1 MCRYLRVTSMPPG
14 FATYRLLAVL
24 VCLVLSQGQAAARGP
39 SDAPDVVRVVVMDHE
54 SLSRIYVTPRGAA
67 LRLTANGNEWRVA
80 EGEPLR
86 LEKDGRNVLT
96 FVDGQRIGV
105 PSLSMEL
112 AGAGAFDIT
121 TDDAGSLRTYSGS
134 FDVAVR
140 PDGAGMTLI
149 NQVPLED
156 YVASVVGSEYG
167 LDDLEGAKA
176 MAVVARTYALHTISQ
191 RKPLLDSEQSQVY
204 LGLKRATAA
213 ARLAARATAGE
224 VLTWDGTLIDAVY
237 SASNGGRT
245 ATNQSLWDTAQLP
258 YLTSREDPFDED
270 VSPHGSWRFEMEEK
284 RLESTISD
292 IFGTDTQSIR
302 IDQRAPDGRVT
313 RVELKGKEGSRTITG
328 SAFRAALAR
337 AFGPMSVKSTYF
349 DLKEK
354 RNRYVITG
362 RGFGHG
368 VGLSQWGAHGMARA
382 GHSYREILAF
392 YYDGTQLARLTP
404 REISSGDTLPALAE
418 AVDLP
423 DAAAGW
429 SSGRKEEATEAGTS
443 KRGRVRS
450 LWRSLTKRG
459 AKERTE
465 TPRLGW

>member
-1 MCRYLRVTSMPPG
+1 
-14 FATYRLLAVL
+14 
-24 VCLVLSQGQAAARGP
+24 
-39 SDAPDVVRVVVMDHE
+39 
-54 SLSRIYVTPRGAA
+54 
-67 LRLTANGNEWRVA
+67 
-80 EGEPLR
+80 
-86 LEKDGRNVLT
+86 
-96 FVDGQRIGV
+96 
-105 PSLSMEL
+105 
-112 AGAGAFDIT
+112 
-121 TDDAGSLRTYSGS
+121 
-134 FDVAVR
+134 
-140 PDGAGMTLI
+140 
-149 NQVPLED
+149 
-156 YVASVVGSEYG
+156 
-167 LDDLEGAKA
+167 
-176 MAVVARTYALHTISQ
+176 
-191 RKPLLDSEQSQVY
+191 
-204 LGLKRATAA
+204 
-213 ARLAARATAGE
+213 
-224 VLTWDGTLIDAVY
+224 
-237 SASNGGRT
+237 
-245 ATNQSLWDTAQLP
+245 
-258 YLTSREDPFDED
+258 
-270 VSPHGSWRFEMEEK
+270 
-284 RLESTISD
+284 
-292 IFGTDTQSIR
+292 
-302 IDQRAPDGRVT
+302 
-313 RVELKGKEGSRTITG
+313 
-328 SAFRAALAR
+328 
-337 AFGPMSVKSTYF
+337 MSVKSTYF

>member
-1 MCRYLRVTSMPPG
+1 
-14 FATYRLLAVL
+14 
-24 VCLVLSQGQAAARGP
+24 
-39 SDAPDVVRVVVMDHE
+39 
-54 SLSRIYVTPRGAA
+54 
-67 LRLTANGNEWRVA
+67 
-80 EGEPLR
+80 
-86 LEKDGRNVLT
+86 
-96 FVDGQRIGV
+96 
-105 PSLSMEL
+105 
-112 AGAGAFDIT
+112 
-121 TDDAGSLRTYSGS
+121 
-134 FDVAVR
+134 
-140 PDGAGMTLI
+140 GMTLI

-270 VSPHGSWRFEMEEK
+270 VSPHSSWRFEMEEK

-313 RVELKGKEGSRTITG
+313 RIELKGKEGSRTITG

-382 GHSYREILAF
+382 CHSYREILAF

-450 LWRSLTKRG
+450 LWRSVTKRG